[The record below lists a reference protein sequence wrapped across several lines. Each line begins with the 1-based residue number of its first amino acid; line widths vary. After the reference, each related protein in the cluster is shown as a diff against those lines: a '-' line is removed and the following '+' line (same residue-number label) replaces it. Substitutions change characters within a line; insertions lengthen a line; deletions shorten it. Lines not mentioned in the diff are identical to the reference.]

1 MKIEISDPNNEPV
14 KWANQVLGQGH
25 VNGVVNITLGQARF
39 TPLYLTD
46 DPLPEGESSVS
57 TDMIVAARL
66 RMDLACAKQ
75 LRDSLDAL
83 LRNLLYPQ
91 YLARTDNVAHE

>member
-1 MKIEISDPNNEPV
+1 MKITITDPNNEPV

-25 VNGVVNITLGQARF
+25 LNGVVNITLGQARF
-39 TPLYLTD
+39 TPSAIYD
-46 DPLPEGESSVS
+46 EPQAEGEPID

-83 LRNLLYPQ
+83 LKKLLPNEG
-91 YLARTDNVAHE
+91 DSVN